1 MGQSQSADL
10 ASALQ
15 DLERMQFSKELQDNA
30 GQYSAY
36 VNTRVN
42 QMTGEVFNRKRTAF
56 QKAHIDLG
64 RYMDMDHNANF
75 YKERSGDVDRILTT
89 INAKNKV
96 LLDNVEHDKTLS
108 KRQFEINDWSNY
120 NKLETLFFLQIF
132 FMVALSMAV
141 VIFLQKSG
149 TLSSAMAGLLTGLL
163 VAIVVIVGVY
173 RYYYT
178 NRVRDTRLWNRR
190 YFPKASAPTPPP
202 SCDSA
207 GNLVTDLK
215 NIIPEDIR
223 NCANQQ
229 ADKFSE
235 WQNTLTAEMQ
245 NYQSTGTDPAPGTSS
260 LLCDRI

>member
-75 YKERSGDVDRILTT
+75 YKERSGDVDRMLTT

-96 LLDNVEHDKTLS
+96 LMDNVEHDKTLS

-120 NKLETLFFLQIF
+120 
-132 FMVALSMAV
+132 LSL
-141 VIFLQKSG
+141 IH
-149 TLSSAMAGLLTGLL
+149 
-163 VAIVVIVGVY
+163 I
-173 RYYYT
+173 
-178 NRVRDTRLWNRR
+178 
-190 YFPKASAPTPPP
+190 
-202 SCDSA
+202 
-207 GNLVTDLK
+207 
-215 NIIPEDIR
+215 
-223 NCANQQ
+223 
-229 ADKFSE
+229 
-235 WQNTLTAEMQ
+235 
-245 NYQSTGTDPAPGTSS
+245 
-260 LLCDRI
+260 